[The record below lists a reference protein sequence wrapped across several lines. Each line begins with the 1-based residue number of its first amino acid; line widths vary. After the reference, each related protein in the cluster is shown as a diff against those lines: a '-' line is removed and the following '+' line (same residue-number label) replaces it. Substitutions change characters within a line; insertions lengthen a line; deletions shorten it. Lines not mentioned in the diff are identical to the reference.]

1 MALPSVRTAFQG
13 RVAVIQ
19 STGSQLTGKGDTHIA
34 LPVSRSVI
42 QIVVMATSIV
52 PGIVTVIVVAGA
64 VVAAVALVDDYLS
77 EAGMISVVPFVVTT
91 LYVIE

>member
-1 MALPSVRTAFQG
+1 
-13 RVAVIQ
+13 VIQ
-19 STGSQLTGKGDTHIA
+19 STGRQPNGKSDARIA

-42 QIVVMATSIV
+42 QIVVIAIAIIW
-52 PGIVTVIVVAGA
+52 GIVTVIVVVAGA

-77 EAGMISVVPFVVTT
+77 EAGMVSVPFVVTA